1 MSYTAVITHPHDA
14 DAMPMWESSGHAE
27 AADALQAAHAHVHE
41 TQPDDR
47 TVDEGEGVYGVW
59 SAPTP
64 SMRVATLV
72 ITSTADHHPRERS
85 QEFDGEWDYPPSAIQ
100 AADCAPGKL
109 YRVKFLDGD
118 WDFTIP
124 GDSPDQPV
132 PEYQARRESTA
143 FGIEWFVVGV
153 SRWTYRDDDLVVLGD
168 ADDQAA
174 RS

>member
-27 AADALQAAHAHVHE
+27 AADALQAAHAHIHG

-59 SAPTP
+59 SGPTP
-64 SMRVATLV
+64 STRVATLV
-72 ITSTADHHPRERS
+72 ITPTDDHHPRERS
-85 QEFDGEWDYPPSAIQ
+85 QEFDGE
-100 AADCAPGKL
+100 
-109 YRVKFLDGD
+109 

-132 PEYQARRESTA
+132 PEYQARRESTP
-143 FGIEWFVVGV
+143 FGTEWFVIGV
-153 SRWTYRDDDLVVLGD
+153 SRWTYRDDDLVILGD

-174 RS
+174 RP